1 VGDGL
6 VGVLRAARL
15 TAWLFFVVASRRGR
29 KSQTFATAREDAR
42 ALWESTVHRAE
53 TDLEREMRNTSVRPA
68 VPRRCFPSAAGDY
81 LLPMRTAAETTRAG
95 SAEFL
100 ERIRGAEC

>member
-53 TDLEREMRNTSVRPA
+53 TDFP
-68 VPRRCFPSAAGDY
+68 PRRKKHAKKAFVGSAARG
-81 LLPMRTAAETTRAG
+81 REG
-95 SAEFL
+95 
-100 ERIRGAEC
+100 ERKRER